1 MHGYKLDFA
10 VALGGF
16 LILIGIVMVGVF
28 TLMLSGSVDFTP
40 LESHPY
46 RVLSLSVLL
55 VVGVLDLLAGVILRR
70 K

>member
-16 LILIGIVMVGVF
+16 LILVGIVMVGVF
-28 TLMLSGSVDFTP
+28 ALILSGSVDFTP
-40 LESHPY
+40 LESQKYH
-46 RVLSLSVLL
+46 VLSLSVLL
-55 VVGVLDLLAGVILRR
+55 IVGILDLLAGIILRR